1 MDRAGSSVLEFL
13 LSWSPNERPNLDW
26 NMAETVAVTC
36 WFIWW
41 DRRQLVFE
49 QKSQNPGC
57 SANSIRALLSAFSTA
72 SHPQAQLK
80 RGGWTKPPPGMVKI
94 NVDASFDADSLSGSM
109 GAVIRDDAG
118 LFIVGAN
125 KRIPWCA
132 DAHVAEAEALRM
144 GLDLAC
150 SVGCHR
156 IMVNSDYQDVM
167 NDGGRSSTLAAAIV
181 EDCYQLSTD
190 FVKIVFEHCP
200 REANCVAH
208 ELAKLAKFS
217 PPSVWWDVPPSCV
230 FSLLAADVSPISIK

>member
-1 MDRAGSSVLEFL
+1 
-13 LSWSPNERPNLDW
+13 
-26 NMAETVAVTC
+26 
-36 WFIWW
+36 
-41 DRRQLVFE
+41 
-49 QKSQNPGC
+49 
-57 SANSIRALLSAFSTA
+57 
-72 SHPQAQLK
+72 
-80 RGGWTKPPPGMVKI
+80 MVKI

-217 PPSVWWDVPPSCV
+217 PPSVCTDAMREEPGDDHM
-230 FSLLAADVSPISIK
+230 F